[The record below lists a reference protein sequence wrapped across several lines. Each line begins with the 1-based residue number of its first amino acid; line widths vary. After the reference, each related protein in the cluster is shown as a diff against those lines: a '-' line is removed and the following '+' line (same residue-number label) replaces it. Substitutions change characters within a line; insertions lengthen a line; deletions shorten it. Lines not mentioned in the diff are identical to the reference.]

1 MSHRALFGLFACV
14 LAAGVVMSGGVGFV
28 AGLMTGRAYFA
39 AASPA
44 TAVDPDH
51 SPIQPLPPPGLLHK
65 PPLELAKPEP
75 VDRDVF
81 RQLIG
86 TGVDDLKEAAGT
98 PDRTEEPEW
107 GTSFWHY
114 YKRTRDGASGQVDS
128 EAVLYIH
135 NGAVANVYFR

>member
-1 MSHRALFGLFACV
+1 MSHRALFSLFGCV
-14 LAAGVVMSGGVGFV
+14 LAAGMVVSGGVGFV
-28 AGLMTGRAYFA
+28 AGLITGRAYFA
-39 AASPA
+39 SASPA
-44 TAVDPDH
+44 PAADPDR
-51 SPIQPLPPPGLLHK
+51 SPVRPLPPPGLLHK
-65 PPLELAKPEP
+65 PPPELAKPEP

-114 YKRTRDGASGQVDS
+114 YKQTRDPGTGRVDS
-128 EAVLYIH
+128 DAVLTIH
-135 NGAVANVYFR
+135 NGTVAAVNFR